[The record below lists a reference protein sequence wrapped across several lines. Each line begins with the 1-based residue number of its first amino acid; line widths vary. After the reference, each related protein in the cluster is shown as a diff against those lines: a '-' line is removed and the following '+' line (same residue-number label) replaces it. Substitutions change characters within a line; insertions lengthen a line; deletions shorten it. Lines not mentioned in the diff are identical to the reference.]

1 MNIFIKIV
9 AFFICFSVFSKDI
22 YVSKNGN
29 DSNPG
34 TLESPYLTI
43 SKAASVAVAG
53 DIVYI
58 REGTYE
64 ETLSPANSGENGNP
78 ITFQGYQE
86 EKVIITTMQA
96 LNNWTEEGA
105 GIYKTTVTWDL
116 NQRNFVMNGTDA
128 LDLARWPN
136 NIDSDRFTLNSL
148 RNDGGSQDEVSTNA
162 FLTDSE
168 IPNWDWSNGGSL
180 VFYGDRPGSGWTT
193 WRAWIK
199 SSTTGRI
206 NFDAVKNQSWIIS
219 AHPPGDLGDYYLEG
233 IKEALDYENEWYF
246 DTASKELFIK
256 LPNGAVPVDGEVK
269 MARRERTIDLSNKN
283 HITINNLAVFGGT
296 IEITGNGN
304 RLYGVSSFYGSMTRG
319 INPNFN
325 SGVNAINVGW
335 NAENTTIEKCEVG
348 FGDGT
353 GIWDSGL
360 GTTIINCYVH
370 DFDFLGS
377 YDAPLMVRGQN
388 NAKVLNNTVTR
399 GGRDALQIISKGS
412 EVAWND
418 FSHSNLIADDCA
430 LLYTIGENLDMEIHH
445 NWFHDA
451 QGRGDLKK
459 AAGIYLDNSAGDVR
473 VSRNVVW
480 NVEWTAI
487 QINWDGTNID
497 IFNNTLVKTDGGTMG
512 AWHKEGTQFT
522 NVKVWNNVTDKHAV
536 NNQGNQETEATWE
549 PQSDKQNNLVSN
561 TIFKDYANNDFLLK
575 ENSEAID
582 FGREIVGY
590 TENFNGANP
599 DAGAYEFGGDVWK
612 PGVDWNIAAGPTN
625 KCYGLPGEGCVAKVI
640 SQDNF
645 KVLVTGETCSKNNDG
660 SILITAIKN
669 LNYKATITGD
679 ITTSKDFTNT
689 IEFENLAAGNYNI
702 CITMD
707 ADSDF
712 EQCFDLVVSEPDT
725 FEFSAKVSSN
735 NKQVNLKLKGGEL
748 FRIHLNDVI
757 TVTDKKNITLN
768 LKNGE
773 NNLVI
778 KTDKDCQGIHEQK
791 IFIRENN
798 FTIYPN
804 PIEDLLNIETNI
816 EYEKINVTIYNLS
829 GKLILSKNF
838 TKSNST
844 PISINISNLPAG
856 MYMVKY
862 NYNGNSKIV
871 NLIKK

>member
-1 MNIFIKIV
+1 MKIILKLI
-9 AFFICFSVFSKDI
+9 AFFLCYSAFSKDI
-22 YVSKNGN
+22 YVAKDGN
-29 DSNPG
+29 DSNSG
-34 TLESPYLTI
+34 TIDFPYLTI
-43 SKAASVAVAG
+43 SKAANEAVAG
-53 DIVYI
+53 DNVFI

-64 ETLSPANSGENGNP
+64 ETLLPANSGENGNP
-78 ITFQGYQE
+78 ITFQAYQN
-86 EKVIITTMQA
+86 EKVIITAMQA
-96 LNNWTEEGA
+96 LSNWVEEGT

-116 NQRNFVMNGTDA
+116 KQRNFVMNGTDA

-136 NIDSDRFTLNSL
+136 NTDGDRFTLNSL

-206 NFDAVKNQSWIIS
+206 NFDSVKNQTWIIS

-246 DTASKELFIK
+246 DTATKELFIK
-256 LPNGAVPVDGEVK
+256 LPNGAAPADGEVK

-283 HITINNLAVFGGT
+283 YITINNLAVFGGT
-296 IEITGNGN
+296 VEISGNGN
-304 RLYGVSSFYGSMTRG
+304 RLNGISSFYGSMTRG

-325 SGVNAINVGW
+325 SGVNAINIGW
-335 NAENTTIEKCEVG
+335 NAENTTVEKCEVG

-353 GIWDSGL
+353 GIWDSGQA
-360 GTTIINCYVH
+360 TTIKNCYVH
-370 DFDFLGS
+370 NFDFLGS

-418 FSHSNLIADDCA
+418 ISYSNLIADDCA
-430 LLYTIGENLDMEIHH
+430 LLYTIGENLDMDIHH

-451 QGRGDLKK
+451 EGRGNLKK

-487 QINWDGTNID
+487 QINWNGTNID
-497 IFNNTLVKTDGGTMG
+497 IFNNTLVKADGGTMG

-561 TIFKDYANNDFLLK
+561 TIFKDFENNDFLLK

-590 TENFNGANP
+590 TENFNGASP
-599 DAGAYEFGGDVWK
+599 DAGAYEFGEATWK
-612 PGVDWNIAAGPTN
+612 PGVDWNINAGPTN
-625 KCYGLPGEGCVAKVI
+625 KCYGLPGEGCVRNTIK
-640 SQDNF
+640 QDNF
-645 KVLVTGETCSKNNDG
+645 RVLVTGESCSKNNDG
-660 SILITAIKN
+660 SIEITATKT
-669 LNYKATITGD
+669 LNYKATITGS
-679 ITTSKDFTNT
+679 TSNSKDFTKTATFN
-689 IEFENLAAGNYNI
+689 NLKAGDYEV
-702 CITMD
+702 CITI
-707 ADSDF
+707 DSNPDF
-712 EQCFDLVVSEPDT
+712 EQCFKLIVEEPDA

-735 NKQVNLKLKGGEL
+735 SKQVNLTLKGGDI
-748 FRIHLNDVI
+748 FRINLNDEL
-757 TVTDKKNITLN
+757 TVTDKNNITLN
-768 LKNGE
+768 LKKGE

-778 KTDKDCQGIHEQK
+778 KTDKDCQGIQEQK
-791 IFIRENN
+791 IFIREDN

-804 PIEDLLNIETNI
+804 PIESLLNIDTNVASKNI
-816 EYEKINVTIYNLS
+816 EIFIYNLS
-829 GKLILSKNF
+829 GKLVYTNSFIKD
-838 TKSNST
+838 TST
-844 PISINISNLPAG
+844 PITIDISNMPRG
-856 MYMVKY
+856 MYLAKYKY
-862 NYNGNSKIV
+862 NGESKTIS
-871 NLIKK
+871 LIKK

>member
-1 MNIFIKIV
+1 MNTFIKLT
-9 AFFICFSVFSKDI
+9 ALFLCFSAYSKDI
-22 YVSKNGN
+22 YVSKDGN
-29 DSNPG
+29 DSNSG
-34 TLESPYLTI
+34 TIESPYLTI
-43 SKAASVAVAG
+43 SKAASEAVAG
-53 DIVYI
+53 DNVFI

-64 ETLSPANSGENGNP
+64 ETLLPANSGENGNP
-78 ITFQGYQE
+78 ITFQAYQN
-86 EKVIITTMQA
+86 EKVIITAMQI
-96 LNNWTEEGA
+96 LNDWIEEGG
-105 GIYKTTVTWDL
+105 GIYKTTVDWDL
-116 NQRNFVMNGTDA
+116 KQRNFVMNGTEA

-136 NIDSDRFTLNSL
+136 NTDGDRFTLNSL

-162 FLTDSE
+162 YLTDSD
-168 IPNWDWSNGGSL
+168 IPNWDWAKDGSL

-199 SSTTGRI
+199 SSANGRI

-233 IKEALDYENEWYF
+233 IKEALDYQNEWYF
-246 DTASKELFIK
+246 DTATKELFIQ
-256 LPNGAVPVDGEVK
+256 LPNGVAPHNNEVK

-283 HITINNLAVFGGT
+283 YIYIKNLAVFGGT
-296 IEITGNGN
+296 IEISGTGNNLNGI
-304 RLYGVSSFYGSMTRG
+304 SSFYGSMTRG

-325 SGVNAINVGW
+325 SGVNAINVAW
-335 NAENTTIEKCEVG
+335 NSVDTSIEQCEVG

-360 GTTIINCYVH
+360 GTTIKNCYVH
-370 DFDFLGS
+370 NFDFLGS
-377 YDAPLMVRGQN
+377 YDAPLMVRGRD

-399 GGRDALQIISKGS
+399 GGRDALQIISQGS

-430 LLYTIGENLDMEIHH
+430 LLYTIGENLNMDIHH

-451 QGRGDLKK
+451 QSRGNLKK

-487 QINWDGTNID
+487 QINWNGKNLD
-497 IFNNTLVKTDGGTMG
+497 IFNNTLVKAEGGTMG
-512 AWHKEGTQFT
+512 AWHKEGTEFT
-522 NVKVWNNVTDKHAV
+522 NVKVWNNVTDKFAV
-536 NNQGNQETEATWE
+536 NSQGNQETEATWE

-561 TIFKDYANNDFLLK
+561 LLFSDFENNDFTLK

-582 FGREIVGY
+582 FGKEIPGY
-590 TENFNGANP
+590 TDNFIGANP
-599 DAGAYEFGGDVWK
+599 DAGAYEFGEPAWK
-612 PGVDWNIAAGPTN
+612 PGVDWNINQGPTN
-625 KCYGLPGEGCVAKVI
+625 KCYGLPGEGCVRNIIAN
-640 SQDNF
+640 DNF
-645 KVLVTGETCSKNNDG
+645 KVLITGETCSKNNDG
-660 SILITAIKN
+660 SILITATKN
-669 LNYKATITGD
+669 LNYVATITGD
-679 ITTSKDFTNT
+679 TPLSQNFTNST
-689 IEFENLAAGNYNI
+689 SFENLKAGNYEV
-702 CITMD
+702 CLTV
-707 ADSDF
+707 DSNPDF
-712 EQCFDLVVSEPDT
+712 RQCFNLVVDEPDA
-725 FEFSAKVSSN
+725 FEFNAKVSPN
-735 NKQVNLKLKGGEL
+735 NKQVNLELQGGEL
-748 FRIHLNDVI
+748 FRINLNDVI
-757 TVTDKKNITLN
+757 TVTDEKNITLN

-816 EYEKINVTIYNLS
+816 ESEKINVSIYNLS
-829 GKLILSKNF
+829 GKLMLNKSFAKN
-838 TKSNST
+838 SSA
-844 PISINISNLPAG
+844 PISLNISNLSAG
-856 MYMVKY
+856 MYLVKY
-862 NYNGNSKIV
+862 NYNGESKIV